1 MRKSLLAMAAML
13 LMPSSAVAQWCGPP
27 IPPLPTSESVARE
40 FREEFKDQ
48 FDRYFR
54 AASRYTTCLEDE
66 RTRVI
71 EEMRETALRYDR
83 FLNDSARWN
92 NQQTVQESK
101 P

>member
-1 MRKSLLAMAAML
+1 MRTAVLALVAML
-13 LMPSSAVAQWCGPP
+13 IMPSSATAQWCDPP

-40 FREEFKDQ
+40 FREESKDQ

-71 EEMRETALRYDR
+71 EEMRETAERHKRLI
-83 FLNDSARWN
+83 NDSAEWDGR
-92 NQQTVQESK
+92 
-101 P
+101 